1 MKNARCYL
9 ILRKWIWS
17 CCFSS
22 APSEPRHIW
31 ASSKGIG
38 QAVRSCWQ
46 FTNLLTS
53 SNVSWSS
60 ASLPVLYSACDKY
73 APAWLCTHQYTSVL
87 EMLVMESK
95 LRNCLPATTTQGL
108 AISWYSFS
116 LLVVFVYV
124 YKLPCMEKKL
134 KIARGPNNYGCKF
147 HLDTALPHHSIS
159 MQNTW
164 KPSNCLSDSRPYK
177 KGHWWYP
184 SHDGHT

>member
-1 MKNARCYL
+1 
-9 ILRKWIWS
+9 
-17 CCFSS
+17 
-22 APSEPRHIW
+22 
-31 ASSKGIG
+31 
-38 QAVRSCWQ
+38 
-46 FTNLLTS
+46 
-53 SNVSWSS
+53 
-60 ASLPVLYSACDKY
+60 
-73 APAWLCTHQYTSVL
+73 LCTHQYTSVL